1 MKKRNITLF
10 TAIAAAAAFASSA
23 QAAVVLPTDAYVT
36 GGGAYRLMFVTTAT
50 TTGTSSDLTNVYNP
64 IAQTAGD
71 IVLSGH
77 TWTAVAGT
85 STVSARTNT
94 GAFVVGDGAS
104 YSAAM
109 DVPIYTTNGNR
120 VAANNAALWAGAGEN
135 RMADQLGVVPGFSDA
150 YAWGGWLAGGDIIPA
165 ASGSSNFSGPL
176 GETVGQTTTFR
187 TYKEP
192 WDFGSSTQSTTLPLV
207 SLSSVI
213 NPIPEPSSLG
223 LLALGGLALLRRRR
237 A

>member
-104 YSAAM
+104 YSAAI

-120 VAANNAALWAGAGEN
+120 VTLNNTLLWAGSMEN
-135 RMADQLGVVPGFSDA
+135 QLADQTGTAPGFSNDS
-150 YAWGGWLAGGDIIPA
+150 AWGGWLAGGGIILNG
-165 ASGSSNFSGPL
+165 GSSFGGPL
-176 GETVGQTTTFR
+176 GDTDGANITTFR
-187 TYKEP
+187 VYKQP
-192 WDFGSSTQSTTLPLV
+192 WDWGNAAQATELPLV

-213 NPIPEPSSLG
+213 NPIPEPTSMS